1 MTSTTLKF
9 FAHFSAVFKIW
20 SYNMALTCIRKPRFG
35 LGILLDFFPNHKDV
49 GTRVKSSPSLV
60 KSMIPG
66 SFGMSFGS
74 TEWSRLIFLMRLAPD
89 GWEVC
94 RRYPEPLGLGG
105 SELSLAWAVVCLW
118 WEREREASITV
129 KGTACY
135 PINVYCEAQNFIG
148 VHWWKKMHHFY
159 TIFKIYQILLELKF
173 IST

>member
-1 MTSTTLKF
+1 
-9 FAHFSAVFKIW
+9 
-20 SYNMALTCIRKPRFG
+20 MALTCIRKPRFG

-74 TEWSRLIFLMRLAPD
+74 TECSRLIFLMRLAPD

-118 WEREREASITV
+118 WERERGVNNCYRNCLLSYKCILP
-129 KGTACY
+129 GTELYWCTMG
-135 PINVYCEAQNFIG
+135 FTG
-148 VHWWKKMHHFY
+148 KKNMHHFY
-159 TIFKIYQILLELKF
+159 IIFKIYQILNWNFSQLKENPELNF
-173 IST
+173 GRYFQW